1 MKALLLLVACF
12 IAMIII
18 ARYFRSFKLFIA
30 MIISILLGIAI
41 GATCVKTNNS
51 HKDTVNQIT
60 QNCLMQSSVASLTA
74 MFEESQLADT
84 GAVVAK
90 TAGWVDSENER
101 VFDSA
106 PSEVYGEIRGQ
117 PFEYFDTS

>member
-41 GATCVKTNNS
+41 GATYVKTNNS

-60 QNCLMQSSVASLTA
+60 QNYLMQSSVASLTA
-74 MFEESQLADT
+74 MFEENQLADT

-101 VFDSA
+101 VFDNA

>member
-30 MIISILLGIAI
+30 MVISILLGIAI
-41 GATCVKTNNS
+41 GATCVKSNNS
-51 HKDTVNQIT
+51 HKETVNQIT
-60 QNCLMQSSVASLTA
+60 QDYSMQSSVISLAA
-74 MFEESQLADT
+74 MFEENQLADT
-84 GAVVAK
+84 PALVAK
-90 TAGWVDSENER
+90 TASRVYPENER
-101 VFDSA
+101 AFDNA
-106 PSEVYGEIRGQ
+106 PSKVYGEIRGQ